1 MTSLNDFK
9 NMYWSIIEKKKI
21 LENNLLLKEN
31 IITRLQNIIKD
42 LNKENDKLKNDL
54 IKKDN
59 NDNTDIT
66 YILELQKKIDIYE
79 KNILYGTIKT
89 VTNKGFGYITS
100 DDYGDIYF
108 HVSDF
113 CKDTLDHRFVN
124 MNVKFNL
131 IITSKGYR
139 GINVNLKYL

>member
-31 IITRLQNIIKD
+31 IITRLQNIIKN
-42 LNKENDKLKNDL
+42 LNKENDKLKNEL

-66 YILELQKKIDIYE
+66 YVLELQKKIDIYE

-139 GINVNLKYL
+139 GINVNLKF

>member
-66 YILELQKKIDIYE
+66 YVLELQKKIDIYE

-108 HVSDF
+108 HISDF

-139 GINVNLKYL
+139 GINVNLKF

>member
-42 LNKENDKLKNDL
+42 LNKENDKLKNEL
-54 IKKDN
+54 IKKNN

-66 YILELQKKIDIYE
+66 YVLELQKKIDIYE

-113 CKDTLDHRFVN
+113 CKDTLDNRFVN

-139 GINVNLKYL
+139 GINVNLKF

>member
-139 GINVNLKYL
+139 GINVNLKF

>member
-54 IKKDN
+54 IKKNN

-66 YILELQKKIDIYE
+66 YVLELQKKIDIYE

-108 HVSDF
+108 HISDF

>member
-54 IKKDN
+54 IKKNN

-66 YILELQKKIDIYE
+66 YVLELQKKIDIYE

-108 HVSDF
+108 HISDF

-139 GINVNLKYL
+139 GINVNLKF

>member
-31 IITRLQNIIKD
+31 IITRLQNVIKD
-42 LNKENDKLKNDL
+42 LNKENDKLKNEL

-66 YILELQKKIDIYE
+66 YVLELQKKIDIYE

-139 GINVNLKYL
+139 GINVNLKF

>member
-42 LNKENDKLKNDL
+42 LNKENDKLKNEL

-59 NDNTDIT
+59 NDIT
-66 YILELQKKIDIYE
+66 YVLELQKKIDIYE

-113 CKDTLDHRFVN
+113 CKDTLDNRFVN

-139 GINVNLKYL
+139 GINVNLKF

>member
-42 LNKENDKLKNDL
+42 LNKENDKLKNEL
-54 IKKDN
+54 IKKNN

-66 YILELQKKIDIYE
+66 YVLELQKKIDIYE

-89 VTNKGFGYITS
+89 ITNKGFGYITS

-113 CKDTLDHRFVN
+113 CKDTLDNRFVN

-139 GINVNLKYL
+139 GINVNLKF

>member
-42 LNKENDKLKNDL
+42 LNKENDKLKNEL
-54 IKKDN
+54 IKK
-59 NDNTDIT
+59 DNTDIT
-66 YILELQKKIDIYE
+66 YVLELQKKIDIYE

-108 HVSDF
+108 HVSNF

-139 GINVNLKYL
+139 GINVNLKF

>member
-31 IITRLQNIIKD
+31 IITRLQNIIKN
-42 LNKENDKLKNDL
+42 LNKENDKLKNEL

-66 YILELQKKIDIYE
+66 YVLELQKKIDIYE

-108 HVSDF
+108 HISDF
-113 CKDTLDHRFVN
+113 
-124 MNVKFNL
+124 
-131 IITSKGYR
+131 SK
-139 GINVNLKYL
+139 V

>member
-42 LNKENDKLKNDL
+42 LNKENDKLKNEL

-59 NDNTDIT
+59 NDIT
-66 YILELQKKIDIYE
+66 YVLELQKKIDIYE

-89 VTNKGFGYITS
+89 ITNKGFGYITS

-113 CKDTLDHRFVN
+113 CKDTLDNRFVN

-139 GINVNLKYL
+139 GINVNLKF